1 MTPFSFHEFK
11 KSVHAQSCPT
21 FCDPMDWNPLGSSVH
36 AISQARILD
45 WVAISSTRGSSQPR
59 DQTHISCVSCITGR
73 FFTWWAIREAL
84 YIFILPVEP
93 DSYQPRS
100 ISWARSDSEDTWP
113 RHLQGPQDSSGPPV
127 PLTVLGLT
135 STSESWALS
144 PEAATHLSQ
153 RRRKGLVWSGVF
165 PQVGHNRNIYYQI
178 YFGNTGFEFCIFTL
192 LLLTVLFSVY
202 WTEITFFKNHQ
213 ALKNKKMIAS
223 IEN

>member
-1 MTPFSFHEFK
+1 M
-11 KSVHAQSCPT
+11 CPAL
-21 FCDPMDWNPLGSSVH
+21 CNHMHCSPPDSSDQG
-36 AISQARILD
+36 ISQARILEC
-45 WVAISSTRGSSQPR
+45 VAISSTRGSSQPR

>member
-1 MTPFSFHEFK
+1 MYICLLYSSAPL
-11 KSVHAQSCPT
+11 CPT
-21 FCDPMDWNPLGSSVH
+21 LHDPIDCSQPGSSVH
-36 AISQARILD
+36 GILQGKILK